1 MNSQVAEKIIE
12 QLSGIIETNNFKAV
26 GENIEYKNDRLA
38 FKVDH
43 DEEKKMLVLQVAEVN
58 EAGET
63 NEYNVASSWLFE
75 ESENLRDAESAGLDF
90 VDTLKGKL
98 GIRRVR
104 TNRSGEVV
112 MPRKEV
118 GGTPNIESLCVK
130 TLAIFPQFK
139 ETYKEHVS
147 HYGSLLAIE
156 FFKTT
161 LTVKLAE
168 LLKEDNKKA
177 LKKTFAML
185 SDMYAE
191 GDRNVQNIV
200 VGVVLG
206 GAVLDNKE
214 FYDRAIEYI
223 GDNNHFKNAFVAMM
237 NRVNNDKRFKEI
249 LAD

>member
-12 QLSGIIETNNFKAV
+12 QLSGIIETNSFKAV
-26 GENIEYKNDRLA
+26 NENLEYKNDRLA
-38 FKVDH
+38 FKIEH
-43 DEEKKMLVLQVAEVN
+43 NEEKKMLNLYVAEVS
-58 EAGET
+58 EDKEIGE
-63 NEYNVASSWLFE
+63 YSLASSWLFE

-90 VDTLKGKL
+90 LDTLKGKL
-98 GIRRVR
+98 GIRNVR
-104 TNRSGEVV
+104 TNRSGEVA
-112 MPRKEV
+112 MPRKET

-139 ETYKEHVS
+139 ETYKEHLS

-185 SDMYAE
+185 GDMYAD

-214 FYDRAIEYI
+214 FYDRTLEYI
-223 GDNNHFKNAFVAMM
+223 GDNSHFKNAFVAMM
-237 NRVNNDKRFKEI
+237 NRVNKDKRFKEI